1 MQNLEKTSSSLTE
14 KLIEYHKT
22 HQFYGKSHKPSMVK
36 QNLRATAIH
45 SEMKEKEISFRL
57 QQKINAQGFVG

>member
-14 KLIEYHKT
+14 KLIEYRQNTSIFTEKL
-22 HQFYGKSHKPSMVK
+22 HKPSMVK

-45 SEMKEKEISFRL
+45 SEMKEKENSSDFNR
-57 QQKINAQGFVG
+57 K